1 MQSLPSTAELND
13 ACSILF
19 GPNIKF
25 SLDFLK
31 QLQPSGL
38 KAAYHKKALETH
50 PDRAHS
56 MGGDSSQLNE
66 LFIRANMAYEKLCSV
81 IKYKGHLF
89 QNPETVSAGR
99 PKTAYAQRPAYQA
112 YQSRTDHF
120 FNGKLPRRKL
130 LIGQFLYYSGL
141 ISWNSY
147 INAIIW
153 QRRQR
158 PSLGQLAQEWG
169 MLSTK
174 DIYKIL
180 MGRCQREK
188 FGESAI
194 RQGYL
199 TPYQLMALLGK
210 QRRLQPVFG
219 EYFIKNNDLSWYD
232 LEDMVKKQNDHN
244 KKLYYGSWM

>member
-1 MQSLPSTAELND
+1 MHSLPSTAELND
-13 ACSILF
+13 ACSIIF

-25 SLDFLK
+25 SLDFIK
-31 QLQPSGL
+31 QLQPDGL

-50 PDRAHS
+50 PDRARS
-56 MGGDSSQLNE
+56 KGGDISQLNE
-66 LFIRANMAYEKLCSV
+66 LFIRANLAYEKLCSV
-81 IKYKGHLF
+81 INDKGSLF
-89 QNPETVSAGR
+89 QK
-99 PKTAYAQRPAYQA
+99 PKPAAASRTRTTYADSPAYQA
-112 YQSRTDHF
+112 RTDHF

-158 PSLGQLAQEWG
+158 PSLGQIAQDWN

-174 DIYKIL
+174 DIYNIL
-180 MGRCQREK
+180 LGRYQREK

-210 QRRLQPVFG
+210 QRRLQPFFG
-219 EYFIKNNDLSWYD
+219 EYFVNNNDLSWYD
-232 LEDMVKKQNDHN
+232 LEEMVRKQSDHN
-244 KKLYYGSWM
+244 RQSCYSGWL